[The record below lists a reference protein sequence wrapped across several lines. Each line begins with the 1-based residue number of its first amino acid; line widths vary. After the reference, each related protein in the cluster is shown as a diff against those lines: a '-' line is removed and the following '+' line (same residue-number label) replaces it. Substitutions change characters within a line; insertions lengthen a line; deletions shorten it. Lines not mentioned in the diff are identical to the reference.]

1 MRPSLWTTG
10 VNKHV
15 AASTAAGSADGANA
29 SLSTS
34 EQTFVNHKVSVGEW
48 VAVYFD
54 QGLFF
59 GVVVEIKVLSKSRK
73 KLVDADGPTDLQH
86 RLLGTKVRVAWLELY
101 DDEECHSDDAIPQYI
116 LGGADSYPCTYFLQ
130 YQACMCMHNM
140 CMMYV

>member
-1 MRPSLWTTG
+1 M
-10 VNKHV
+10 

-48 VAVYFD
+48 VAVYID

-73 KLVDADGPTDLQH
+73 KLVDADGPTACNIDS
-86 RLLGTKVRVAWLELY
+86 LGPK
-101 DDEECHSDDAIPQYI
+101 
-116 LGGADSYPCTYFLQ
+116 
-130 YQACMCMHNM
+130 
-140 CMMYV
+140 